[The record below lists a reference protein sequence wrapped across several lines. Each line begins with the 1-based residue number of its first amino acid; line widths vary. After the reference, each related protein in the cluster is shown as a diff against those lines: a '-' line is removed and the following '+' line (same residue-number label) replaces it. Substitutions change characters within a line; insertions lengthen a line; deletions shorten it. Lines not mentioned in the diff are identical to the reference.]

1 MGDGNV
7 RRATGIDIDDV
18 KFHQCVKLGK
28 FDSDRTI
35 SFVPPD
41 GEFELMRY
49 RCTDHINLPFKVIPN
64 VKELGRTRLQVSV
77 TVKSAFQEQLYASN
91 VVVKVPCPENT
102 ANTNATVPAGKAKFE
117 AGSHAIVW
125 RVKRWQ
131 GAQEMTL
138 NAEVS
143 LVASTSEKKAWS
155 RPPIEMEFQ
164 VPMFTA
170 SGLKVRFLK
179 VFEKSSYQT
188 TKWVRYITKAGTY
201 QHRI

>member
-1 MGDGNV
+1 M
-7 RRATGIDIDDV
+7 

-64 VKELGRTRLQVSV
+64 VKELGRTRLQVAV
-77 TVKSAFQEQLYASN
+77 TVKAAFQEQLYASN

-102 ANTNATVPAGKAKFE
+102 ANTNVTVPAGKAKFE
-117 AGSHAIVW
+117 AASHAMVW

-143 LVASTSEKKAWS
+143 LVASTSEKKTWS